1 MAERIVI
8 VGAGL
13 AGAGAAGE
21 LRERGFAGEIHL
33 IGAEAHAPYIRPP
46 LSKGY
51 LAGDDER
58 ASFDVHP
65 FGWYAEH
72 DIRLVPGTRAVGL
85 DRAARLVAIAGGE
98 AIAYDKLL
106 LATGSTPN
114 ALPVEGG
121 GLEGVHLLRTVE
133 QADALHA
140 ALAPGGRRVVVIGS
154 GWIGMEVA
162 ATARTLGNDV
172 TVLMRGEVPLASQ
185 LGAELGADFAR
196 LHDENG
202 VVLRSGVTVRELVDD
217 EGGGAVTGVLLDGGE
232 LVPADVVVA
241 AVGAAPAIGLAAS
254 AGLETGDGV
263 HVDARLRT
271 SDERIWAAGDIAA
284 AVHPLLEAAGL
295 PARIRSEHWANA
307 EKTGPA
313 AARSMLGDD
322 TPYDAIP
329 YFYTD
334 QFDLGMEYT
343 GFPQL
348 AADAEVTIRGDRGSR
363 EFIAFWLRE
372 GRVVAGMNVNI
383 WDVADQVERLV
394 RAGLDGHAVDVER
407 LADPDVPL
415 EDV

>member
-1 MAERIVI
+1 MSERIVI

-13 AGAGAAGE
+13 AGAGAAVE
-21 LRERGFAGEIHL
+21 LRERGFDGEVEL

-58 ASFDVHP
+58 ASFDVKP
-65 FGWYAEH
+65 LGWYAEH
-72 DIRLVPGTRAVGL
+72 GIRFVPGSTAVAL
-85 DRAARLVAIAGGE
+85 DREARRVTLAGGE
-98 AIAYDKLL
+98 TVGYDRLL
-106 LATGSTPN
+106 LATGSAPN
-114 ALPVEGG
+114 PLPVPGG
-121 GLEGVHLLRTVE
+121 ELAGVHLLRTVD

-140 ALAPGGRRVVVIGS
+140 ALAPGGRRVVLIGS

-162 ATARTLGNDV
+162 ATARTLGNEV
-172 TVLMRGEVPLASQ
+172 TVLLRGEVPLASQ
-185 LGAELGADFAR
+185 LGPELGRDFAR
-196 LHDENG
+196 LHEENG
-202 VVLRSGVTVRELVDD
+202 VVLRRGIAVRELVG
-217 EGGGAVTGVLLDGGE
+217 ESGTVTGVLLEGGE
-232 LVPADVVVA
+232 VVPADVVVA
-241 AVGAAPAIGLAAS
+241 AVGAAPAVQLAAS

-271 SDERIWAAGDIAA
+271 SGDDVWAAGDIAA

-313 AARSMLGDD
+313 AARSMLGDG
-322 TPYDAIP
+322 TPFDAVP

-343 GFPQL
+343 GFAHL
-348 AADAEVTIRGDRGSR
+348 TRDAEVVIRGDRASR
-363 EFIAFWLRE
+363 EFIAFWVRS
-372 GRVVAGMNVNI
+372 GRVVAGMNVNV

-394 RAGLDGHAVDVER
+394 RAGFAGGTVDTAR
-407 LADPDVPL
+407 LADPGAPL
-415 EDV
+415 EEL

>member
-1 MAERIVI
+1 MTAERIVI

-13 AGAGAAGE
+13 AGAAAGAE
-21 LRERGFAGEIHL
+21 LRARGFAGEVTL
-33 IGAEAHAPYIRPP
+33 VGAEPHAPYIRPP

-58 ASFDVHP
+58 GSFDVHP
-65 FGWYAEH
+65 LGWYAER
-72 DIRLVPGTRAVGL
+72 DIRFRAGETAAGI
-85 DRAARLVAIAGGE
+85 DRASRVVALAGGE
-98 AIAYDKLL
+98 ALAYDQLL
-106 LATGSTPN
+106 LATGSTPHP
-114 ALPVEGG
+114 LPVSGG
-121 GLEGVHLLRTVE
+121 DLAGVHLLRTID
-133 QADALHA
+133 QADALRA
-140 ALAPGGRRVVVIGS
+140 AIADGGRRVVVVGA

-172 TVLMRGEVPLASQ
+172 TVLLRGEVPLVSQ

-196 LHDENG
+196 LHEENG
-202 VVLRSGVTVRELVDD
+202 VVLRRGAEVRELV
-217 EGGGAVTGVLLDGGE
+217 GGDAVTGVLLADGE

-254 AGLETGDGV
+254 AGLET
-263 HVDARLRT
+263 
-271 SDERIWAAGDIAA
+271 
-284 AVHPLLEAAGL
+284 AGL

-313 AARSMLGDD
+313 AARSMLGNG

-348 AADAEVTIRGDRGSR
+348 AAEGEVVVRGARAGR
-363 EFIAFWLRE
+363 EFIAFWVRDDA
-372 GRVVAGMNVNI
+372 VVAGMNVNV
-383 WDVADQVERLV
+383 WDVADDIEQLV
-394 RAGLDGHAVDVER
+394 RAGLAGAAVDRAR
-407 LADPDVPL
+407 LADPAVPL
-415 EDV
+415 GDL